1 MVLKGVFVNNLIEE
15 LSHRLNIFT
24 RAIWIIA
31 LVVSLAAC
39 AKPQPI
45 PATRLPEHKSK
56 PHIRIVD
63 IEKKIHALINQERQQ
78 HGLRPLA
85 WDHTL
90 VVIARKH
97 SRDMAKRKYF
107 DHISPEGHDFS
118 YRFRKEGYSCAVTAG
133 NVIYTGAENIALN
146 NLYDSV
152 TTVNGEAFYDWNS
165 PDKIAETT
173 VKGWM
178 NSPGHRK
185 NILTPH
191 WRNEGIGI
199 VISID
204 DKVYITQNFC

>member
-1 MVLKGVFVNNLIEE
+1 MEE
-15 LSHRLNIFT
+15 LSHRLNLFT
-24 RAIWIIA
+24 RAICLMA
-31 LVVSLAAC
+31 LVFSLAAC
-39 AKPQPI
+39 AQPQPI
-45 PATRLPEHKSK
+45 PASRLPEHKSK
-56 PHIRIVD
+56 PHVRIVEL
-63 IEKKIHALINQERQQ
+63 EKKIHALINRERQQ

-85 WDHTL
+85 WDHAL

-107 DHISPEGHDFS
+107 DHISPEGYDFS
-118 YRFRKEGYSCAVTAG
+118 YRFRKEGYSCAVTVG

-191 WRNEGIGI
+191 WRNEGIGL
-199 VISID
+199 VISPD